1 MKSMR
6 NRQVIERFA
15 AGKQADSWTGNLWS
29 DGTWLRS
36 YNQKIAHRT
45 SGGLVVVGDFTS
57 PGGRFFSVT
66 TSGHVNRAKAH
77 ADEIM
82 HPTVFQNSEKLWPD
96 STSEQQAFFV

>member
-1 MKSMR
+1 MESMR

-15 AGKQADSWTGNLWS
+15 AGQQANSWTGNLWS

-57 PGGRFFSVT
+57 PGGKFFSVT
-66 TSGHVNRAKAH
+66 TSGHVNSAKGI

-82 HPTVFQNSEKLWPD
+82 HPTVFQNSEQLWPD
-96 STSEQQAFFV
+96 STNEQQTFFI

>member
-1 MKSMR
+1 MESMR
-6 NRQVIERFA
+6 NRQVIEQFA
-15 AGKQADSWTGNLWS
+15 AGKQANSWTGNLWS

-45 SGGLVVVGDFTS
+45 SGGLVVVGNFTS

-66 TSGHVNRAKAH
+66 TSGHVNSAKVI

-82 HPTVFQNSEKLWPD
+82 HPTVFLKSEGLWPD
-96 STSEQQAFFV
+96 QS

>member
-15 AGKQADSWTGNLWS
+15 AGQQANSWTGNLWS

-57 PGGRFFSVT
+57 PGGKFFSVT
-66 TSGHVNRAKAH
+66 TSGHVNSAKAH

-96 STSEQQAFFV
+96 STNEQQAFFI

>member
-1 MKSMR
+1 MR

-15 AGKQADSWTGNLWS
+15 AGQQANSWTGNLWS

-57 PGGRFFSVT
+57 PGGKFFSVT
-66 TSGHVNRAKAH
+66 TSGHVNSAKAH

-82 HPTVFQNSEKLWPD
+82 HPTVFQNSERLWPD
-96 STSEQQAFFV
+96 STNEQQTFFI